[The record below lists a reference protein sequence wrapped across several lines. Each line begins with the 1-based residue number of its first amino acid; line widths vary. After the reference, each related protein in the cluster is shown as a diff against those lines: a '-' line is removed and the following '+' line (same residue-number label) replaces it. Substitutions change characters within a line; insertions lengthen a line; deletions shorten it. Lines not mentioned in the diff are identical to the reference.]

1 MRVRTWYNLVLGCLL
16 CLCSLGVK
24 AETLFSC
31 MYHQS
36 VTGGVRLYNTDS
48 GAFLNSLGTELAQI
62 QGIAFAPDGTIY
74 VSDGFNNKIT
84 RYDAN
89 GNLLG
94 VIVSDP
100 NHVNLYGAQ
109 GMAFGPDGMLYIGSY
124 WNNRILKYHPTTGAY
139 LGIFVQG
146 GTFDR
151 PINMVFRP
159 DGILYVANGQG
170 GVLRYNATT
179 GAALTQIA
187 TDILQA
193 HSLLF
198 IDGKMYVTDYF
209 SDRLM
214 RYDTSGLTGVPVI
227 SGFAD
232 RQGFQGMVLDA
243 QGRLYIACFWSHKI
257 LRYNFS
263 TFQLMDTFAT
273 GDSFFSPTTLA
284 FSTGN
289 SGGATNATVSGVI
302 GLESS
307 AALNQVMH
315 FEFRPRP
322 SGTAFTRT
330 QTLSSA
336 GAFSFGDIPR
346 GDYDVAI
353 KGAKWLRKV
362 VRVNASAGDVTNVQA
377 VLRGGDANDDNA
389 VDINDLLLLI
399 AHYNKVSPS
408 ASYSDACDFNSD
420 GTNDISDLLLL
431 IAHYN
436 QLGDS

>member
-1 MRVRTWYNLVLGCLL
+1 MRGRIWYKLVLGCLL
-16 CLCSLGVK
+16 CLCVAGAK

-36 VTGGVRLYNTDS
+36 VTGGVRLYNTTNA
-48 GAFLNSLGTELAQI
+48 AFLSSLGTELAQI

-74 VSDGFNNKIT
+74 VSDGFNNKIV
-84 RYDAN
+84 RYNASGQFMDT
-89 GNLLG
+89 L
-94 VIVSDP
+94 ISDP
-100 NHVNLYGAQ
+100 NKVNMDGAQ
-109 GMAFGPDGMLYIGSY
+109 GLAFGPDGMLYVGSF
-124 WNNRILKYHPTTGAY
+124 WNSRILKYHPTTGAF
-139 LGIFVQG
+139 LGIFAQG
-146 GTFDR
+146 GVFDK
-151 PINMVFRP
+151 PMNMVFRP
-159 DGILYVANGQG
+159 DGVLYVACYQG

-179 GAALTQIA
+179 GAALAPIA

-193 HSLLF
+193 DSLLF
-198 IDGKMYVTDYF
+198 INGKMYVTDYF

-214 RYDTSGLTGVPVI
+214 RYDTPSSVGVPVI

-232 RQGFQGMVLDA
+232 RQGFRGMVLDA
-243 QGRLYIACFWSHKI
+243 QGQLYLACFWSKKI

-263 TFQLMDTFAT
+263 TFQLIDTFAT
-273 GDSFFSPTTLA
+273 GDAFFSPTTLA
-284 FSTGN
+284 FNSSG
-289 SGGATNATVSGVI
+289 SGGATNTMVSGVI

-330 QTLSSA
+330 QTLSSS

-346 GDYDVAI
+346 SDYDVAI

-377 VLRGGDANDDNA
+377 VLRTGDANDDNA
-389 VDINDLLLLI
+389 IDINDLTLLIAHYNKVSPSQYYADACDFNSDGSNDINDLLLLI
-399 AHYNKVSPS
+399 AHYN
-408 ASYSDACDFNSD
+408 
-420 GTNDISDLLLL
+420 
-431 IAHYN
+431 
-436 QLGDS
+436 QLGE